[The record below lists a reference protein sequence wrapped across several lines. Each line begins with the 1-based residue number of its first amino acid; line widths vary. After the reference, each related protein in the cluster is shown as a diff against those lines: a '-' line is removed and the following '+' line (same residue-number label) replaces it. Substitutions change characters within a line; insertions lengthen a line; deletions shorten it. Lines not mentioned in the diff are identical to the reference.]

1 MLWSHFGKFVIGLP
15 VTVMTSSTDLEYL
28 TQEQIDKVCESVESR
43 PHITEHFFCR
53 SRDSFIEMGEH
64 LSRLSTVDAV

>member
-1 MLWSHFGKFVIGLP
+1 MLWSRFSKLVIGLL
-15 VTVMTSSTDLEYL
+15 VTVMTSNTDLEYL
-28 TQEQIDKVCESVESR
+28 TQEQIDKVCESVGLR
-43 PHITEHFFCR
+43 PHITEHLFCR